1 MHTESRPLSLAGA
14 RFLRRCAGE
23 SRGPIGAALLGAILC
38 LLTAPLFALSLSDLS
53 NQDAAGGLRGALN
66 QGISTAVGKLGVPGG
81 FLNNPKVKIPL
92 PPALDEVAKGMRF
105 LGRGKDADELVE
117 SMNHAAEQAVPEA
130 KQLMVSA
137 VKSMSIE
144 DAKRILTGGDDSV
157 TQFFREK
164 TAAPLAVKFLPI
176 VKKVTDRS
184 GLAQRYNEFAGEG
197 AKLGLVKGDAVDV
210 EHYVTAK
217 ALDGLY
223 LMIGEEE
230 RAIRQNP
237 AAAASSL
244 VSKVFSALR

>member
-1 MHTESRPLSLAGA
+1 MVVRALQGLAPPLTRSLDCGRILESGEAWLAQATSAGEEGIMQPGGRAMHTESRPLSLAGA

-117 SMNHAAEQAVPEA
+117 SMNHA
-130 KQLMVSA
+130 
-137 VKSMSIE
+137 
-144 DAKRILTGGDDSV
+144 
-157 TQFFREK
+157 
-164 TAAPLAVKFLPI
+164 
-176 VKKVTDRS
+176 RS
-184 GLAQRYNEFAGEG
+184 
-197 AKLGLVKGDAVDV
+197 
-210 EHYVTAK
+210 
-217 ALDGLY
+217 
-223 LMIGEEE
+223 
-230 RAIRQNP
+230 
-237 AAAASSL
+237 
-244 VSKVFSALR
+244 